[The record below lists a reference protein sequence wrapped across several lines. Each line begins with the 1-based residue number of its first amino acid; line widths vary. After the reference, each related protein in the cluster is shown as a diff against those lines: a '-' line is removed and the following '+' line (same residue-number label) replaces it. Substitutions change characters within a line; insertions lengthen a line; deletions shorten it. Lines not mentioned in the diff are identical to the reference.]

1 MPLNDALPILADLSH
16 VIESSPEAQ
25 LFKNV
30 GAEHYEVVAATAG
43 SRKRLA
49 AALGVEPAKAVSEF
63 ARRLETPQPVVTIK
77 SADAPVHQVIKT
89 GHEIDGSKLPFQPE
103 HEFDGGI

>member
-1 MPLNDALPILADLSH
+1 QKFRLRNLGAKRAGMGELKVNEERVALADLSH
-16 VIESSPEAQ
+16 VIESSPKAQ

-49 AALGVEPAKAVSEF
+49 AAFGVEPAKAVSEF
-63 ARRLETPQPVVTIK
+63 ARRLETPQPVVTVP
-77 SADAPVHQVIKT
+77 SAHAPVHQVIKT
-89 GHEIDGSKLPFQPE
+89 
-103 HEFDGGI
+103 